1 MSPYNED
8 GEEPFELLTP
18 LDDRSG
24 PARRISRQ
32 KAADMVRAALD
43 AAATQPSSAPPKPV
57 RRRWPRAAWAGGSLL
72 VTAAAAAGIGH
83 LVSAPPP
90 EPPSSVN
97 APLPPEPGPPPAES
111 APPEVPGPV
120 PAEPPPGEPPEAALE
135 AEPPPGPVRKEPRPA
150 KVLAPEDLLRMA
162 NAHRVA
168 GRWKEADALY
178 QRVIRAHPGGMAA
191 YVARVASGSL
201 RLEHLGDARGALR
214 QFQAAQRLRPEGML
228 SHEAS
233 HGVAEAWR
241 ALGDRAQEAQALEQ
255 FLAGHPDSPLEAA
268 ARKRLRE
275 LTGP

>member
-1 MSPYNED
+1 MSPYKED

-43 AAATQPSSAPPKPV
+43 ATTAQPSSTPPKPV

-83 LVSAPPP
+83 LVATPSPAPPSTLNAPVPPAPGPPPEASRPVPLEPAPGEAPAAARGAALEAAPPP
-90 EPPSSVN
+90 EP
-97 APLPPEPGPPPAES
+97 A
-111 APPEVPGPV
+111 
-120 PAEPPPGEPPEAALE
+120 
-135 AEPPPGPVRKEPRPA
+135 RKEPRPA

-168 GRWKEADALY
+168 GRWKEAEALY

-214 QFQAAQRLRPEGML
+214 QFQEAQRLQPQGVL

-233 HGVAEAWR
+233 HGLAEAWR
-241 ALGDRAQEAQALEQ
+241 ALGDRAQEARALER

-275 LTGP
+275 LTGS

>member
-1 MSPYNED
+1 MSQYKDD

-43 AAATQPSSAPPKPV
+43 EAGAQPSSAPPKPV
-57 RRRWPRAAWAGGSLL
+57 HRRWSRAAWTGGSLL

-83 LVSAPPP
+83 LISAPSPGP
-90 EPPSSVN
+90 GSSVN
-97 APLPPEPGPPPAES
+97 APVPPPAEPVPPEAPS
-111 APPEVPGPV
+111 PAPPE
-120 PAEPPPGEPPEAALE
+120 PAPAAVPEAAPEE
-135 AEPPPGPVRKEPRPA
+135 APPPEPVRKEPRPA

-168 GRWKEADALY
+168 GRWKEAEALY
-178 QRVIRAHPGGMAA
+178 QRVIRANPGDMAA

-214 QFQAAQRLRPEGML
+214 QFQEAQRLQPQGVL

-241 ALGDRAQEAQALEQ
+241 ALGDRAQEARALER
-255 FLAGHPDSPLEAA
+255 FLASHPDSPLEAA

>member
-1 MSPYNED
+1 MSQFKDD

-24 PARRISRQ
+24 PSRRISRQ
-32 KAADMVRAALD
+32 KAADMVRAAMD
-43 AAATQPSSAPPKPV
+43 AAVDPPASAPPKPA
-57 RRRWPRAAWAGGSLL
+57 RPRWNRAAWAGGSLL

-90 EPPSSVN
+90 VPPPVVN
-97 APLPPEPGPPPAES
+97 VPVPPKPVPPPDPPAPPEPG
-111 APPEVPGPV
+111 V
-120 PAEPPPGEPPEAALE
+120 PPEATPEE
-135 AEPPPGPVRKEPRPA
+135 APPPEPVRPEPRPA

-168 GRWKEADALY
+168 GRWKEAEALY

-214 QFQAAQRLRPEGML
+214 QFQEAQRLQPQGVL

-241 ALGDRAQEAQALEQ
+241 ALGDRAQEARALER

-275 LTGP
+275 LSGP